1 MVIERILPRK
11 LRFVYTCFTPNIKSL
26 HHGALLTSRITQA
39 QLSSLVQE
47 LILQSDTAHRNQQKK
62 IYIYI
67 YVSSFPALTS
77 GTTIWS
83 QLGDVSA
90 ADATDPHSNVKM
102 LVQWMQ
108 HSANAKLI
116 RQLLQL

>member
-47 LILQSDTAHRNQQKK
+47 LILQSDTAHRNQQK

-90 ADATDPHSNVKM
+90 ADATDPNSNVKM